1 MTDRFSLQEK
11 KICANKQ
18 LACSKVDKNEKTI
31 TKKSNI
37 LYLFFYITLII
48 NSIVETFFV
57 VSVRHYKCRQK
68 SVLIS
73 IKKKKLLKIKG
84 QKI

>member
-57 VSVRHYKCRQK
+57 VSIRHYNAGKN
-68 SVLIS
+68 LFLYPL
-73 IKKKKLLKIKG
+73 KKKKLLKIKG